1 MNSIAYHKKL
11 LVAIAALS
19 LILIGSAIKVPLA
32 EADSFFEAMKR
43 EDIVAMS
50 RYVDQLQDPNIRLN
64 DGRTALMLAAKLS
77 SREVVK
83 KLLSAGAEINDR
95 NLNGGTALMYSAIP
109 GDSETLMLLLNHGAE
124 VNVAAKFGWTALMV
138 AAAKGHAEFTS
149 ILLDHGAEVNTRDVY
164 RWTPLMRASYSG
176 HEQAVA
182 ALLSDE
188 KIDVN
193 AQDDNGAT
201 AMHHAAT
208 NGHVGIVELLLEHN
222 ASSSIR
228 DRFELDPRG
237 RAIVN
242 NHASIVSLLDSR
254 S

>member
-1 MNSIAYHKKL
+1 MISIAYHKKI
-11 LVAIAALS
+11 LVAIAGLS
-19 LILIGSAIKVPLA
+19 LTLIGSAINVPLA
-32 EADSFFEAMKR
+32 EADSFYEAMKR
-43 EDIVAMS
+43 EDIVAMN

-95 NLNGGTALMYSAIP
+95 NLNGGTALMYSAIR
-109 GDSETLMLLLNHGAE
+109 GNLETVILLLDHGAE
-124 VNVAAKFGWTALMV
+124 VNAAAKLGWTALMV
-138 AAAKGHAEFTS
+138 AAAKGHAEVTS
-149 ILLDHGAEVNTRDVY
+149 ILIDHGAEVNTRDVY
-164 RWTPLMRASYSG
+164 RWTPLMRASFSG
-176 HEQAVA
+176 HEQTVA
-182 ALLSDE
+182 ALLSDA

-208 NGHVGIVELLLEHN
+208 NGYAGIVELLLEYN

>member
-1 MNSIAYHKKL
+1 M
-11 LVAIAALS
+11 AIVGLS
-19 LILIGSAIKVPLA
+19 LTLIGNALKVPLA
-32 EADSFFEAMKR
+32 EADSFYEAMKR

-50 RYVDQLQDPNIRLN
+50 RYVDQLQDPNIRLA

-83 KLLSAGAEINDR
+83 KLLHAGAGINDR
-95 NLNGGTALMYSAIP
+95 NLNGGTALMYSAIR
-109 GDSETLMLLLNHGAE
+109 GNSETMMLLLEHGAE
-124 VNVAAKFGWTALMV
+124 VNAAAKFGWTALMI
-138 AAAKGHAEFTS
+138 AAAKGHAKITS
-149 ILLDHGAEVNTRDVY
+149 ILIDHGAEVNIRDVY
-164 RWTPLMRASYSG
+164 RWTPLMRASFSG

-182 ALLSDE
+182 ALLNDAN
-188 KIDVN
+188 IDVN

-208 NGHVGIVELLLEHN
+208 NGYAGIVKLLLEHN
-222 ASSSIR
+222 ASSSIK

-242 NHASIVSLLDSR
+242 NHALIVSLLDSR

>member
-1 MNSIAYHKKL
+1 MISIVCHKKF
-11 LVAIAALS
+11 LVIIAGLS
-19 LILIGSAIKVPLA
+19 LALIGNAFKVPLV
-32 EADSFFEAMKR
+32 EADSFYEAMKR
-43 EDIVAMS
+43 EDIVAMK
-50 RYVDQLQDPNIRLN
+50 RFVDQLQNPNIRLD

-77 SREVVK
+77 SSEVTK

-95 NLNGGTALMYSAIP
+95 NLNGGTALMYSAIR
-109 GDSETLMLLLNHGAE
+109 GDPETLMLLLEHGAE
-124 VNVAAKFGWTALMV
+124 VNAAAKFGWTALMV
-138 AAAKGHAEFTS
+138 AAAKGHAEITYL
-149 ILLDHGAEVNTRDVY
+149 LLDHGAEVNIRDIY
-164 RWTPLMRASYSG
+164 RWTPLMRASFSG

-182 ALLSDE
+182 ALLSDVR
-188 KIDVN
+188 IDVN

-208 NGHVGIVELLLEHN
+208 NGYAGIVKLLLEHN
-222 ASSSIR
+222 ASSSIK

>member
-1 MNSIAYHKKL
+1 MISIACLKKN
-11 LVAIAALS
+11 LVVIAGLS
-19 LILIGSAIKVPLA
+19 LTLIGHAINVPLA
-32 EADSFFEAMKR
+32 QADSFYEAMKR

-95 NLNGGTALMYSAIP
+95 NSNGGTALMYSAIR
-109 GDSETLMLLLNHGAE
+109 GDSETLMLLLDHGAD
-124 VNVAAKFGWTALMV
+124 VNLTAKFGWTALMV
-138 AAAKGHAEFTS
+138 AAAKGHAEIIS
-149 ILLDHGAEVNTRDVY
+149 ILLNHGAEVNTRDVY
-164 RWTPLMRASYSG
+164 RWTPLMRASFTG

-182 ALLSDE
+182 ALLDDAN
-188 KIDVN
+188 IDVN

-208 NGHVGIVELLLEHN
+208 NGYVGIVELLLEHN

-242 NHASIVSLLDSR
+242 NHASIVSLLDNR

>member
-1 MNSIAYHKKL
+1 MISIAYHKKI
-11 LVAIAALS
+11 LVAIAGLS
-19 LILIGSAIKVPLA
+19 LILIGNAIKIPLA

-50 RYVDQLQDPNIRLN
+50 RYVDQLQDPNIRLK

-95 NLNGGTALMYSAIP
+95 NLNGGTALMYSAIR
-109 GDSETLMLLLNHGAE
+109 GDSATLMLLLNHGAE
-124 VNVAAKFGWTALMV
+124 VNATAKFGWTALMV
-138 AAAKGHAEFTS
+138 AAAKGHAETTS
-149 ILLDHGAEVNTRDVY
+149 ILLSHGAKVNTRDVY
-164 RWTPLMRASYSG
+164 RWTPLMRASFSG

-182 ALLSDE
+182 ALLSDAN
-188 KIDVN
+188 IDVN

-208 NGHVGIVELLLEHN
+208 NGYAGIVELLLKHN

-228 DRFELDPRG
+228 DRFELDPRD
-237 RAIVN
+237 RAIEN
-242 NHASIVSLLDSR
+242 NHASIVILLDSR

>member
-1 MNSIAYHKKL
+1 MNSIAYHKKI
-11 LVAIAALS
+11 LVAIACLS
-19 LILIGSAIKVPLA
+19 LTLIGYVIKVPLV

-77 SREVVK
+77 SREVVS

-95 NLNGGTALMYSAIP
+95 NLNGGTALMYSAIR
-109 GDSETLMLLLNHGAE
+109 GNSETVLLLLDHGAE
-124 VNVAAKFGWTALMV
+124 VNAAAKFGWTALMV
-138 AAAKGHAEFTS
+138 AAAKGHAEITY
-149 ILLDHGAEVNTRDVY
+149 ILIDHGAEVNIRDVY
-164 RWTPLMRASYSG
+164 RWTPLMRASFSG

-182 ALLSDE
+182 ALLSDAN
-188 KIDVN
+188 IDVN

-208 NGHVGIVELLLEHN
+208 NGYAGIVELLLEHN

-242 NHASIVSLLDSR
+242 DHASIVSLLDNR

>member
-1 MNSIAYHKKL
+1 MISIAYPKII
-11 LVAIAALS
+11 LVAIAGLS
-19 LILIGSAIKVPLA
+19 LTLIGNAIKVPLA
-32 EADSFFEAMKR
+32 EADSFYEAMKR

-50 RYVDQLQDPNIRLN
+50 RFVDQLQDPNIRLD

-83 KLLSAGAEINDR
+83 KLLIAGAEINDR
-95 NLNGGTALMYSAIP
+95 NLNGGTALMYSAIR
-109 GDSETLMLLLNHGAE
+109 GDPETLMLLLENGAE
-124 VNVAAKFGWTALMV
+124 VNVGAKFGWTALMV
-138 AAAKGHAEFTS
+138 AAAKGHAEITS
-149 ILLDHGAEVNTRDVY
+149 ILLDHGAEVNIRDIY
-164 RWTPLMRASYSG
+164 HWTPLMRASFSG

-182 ALLSDE
+182 VLLSDAE
-188 KIDVN
+188 IDVN

-208 NGHVGIVELLLEHN
+208 NGYAGIVELLLEHN

-237 RAIVN
+237 RAVVN
-242 NHASIVSLLDSR
+242 NHTLIVSLLDSR